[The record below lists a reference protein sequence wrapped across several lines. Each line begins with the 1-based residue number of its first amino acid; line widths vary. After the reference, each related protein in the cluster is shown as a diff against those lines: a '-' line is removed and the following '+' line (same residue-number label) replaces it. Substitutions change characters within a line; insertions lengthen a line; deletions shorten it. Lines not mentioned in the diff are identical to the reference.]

1 MRPGPGARDN
11 AVIYVL
17 KSFLR
22 QSLRGYPEYAA
33 EVRFRLIPG
42 LW

>member
-1 MRPGPGARDN
+1 M
-11 AVIYVL
+11 VVFVL
-17 KSFLR
+17 LILRRTILEDSFLR
-22 QSLRGYPEYAA
+22 QSLAGYPEYAA